1 MDSNRT
7 ISLHGFRDTDETVF
21 CSLLS
26 LLSFKTNAVWEVV
39 EDETCDVT
47 VVDVDSNQGLSLA
60 ETMENNGRRVIRFG
74 QLSSMDAAGEMC
86 LQKPLRA
93 ANILKCLNSLN
104 QGDSSGHGEQT
115 AVPAVEES
123 LKEEAV
129 TGFRLRRWPCQEI
142 LNAYPGSSRLCALL
156 MKEALTI
163 EQTVERSGMA
173 ADIVWDFVNA
183 CQQRNFIVEQ
193 SIMIRARDRSEHK
206 PANAGL
212 FAMLRSR
219 FGSRG

>member
-39 EDETCDVT
+39 EDESCDVT

-60 ETMENNGRRVIRFG
+60 ESMENNGRKVIRFG
-74 QLSSMDAAGEMC
+74 QYSSVDAKEMR
-86 LQKPLRA
+86 LNKPLRA
-93 ANILKCLNSLN
+93 ADILKCLNSLY
-104 QGDSSGHGEQT
+104 QDDVAEISESIAAPLVQEQI
-115 AVPAVEES
+115 
-123 LKEEAV
+123 KEETVA
-129 TGFRLRRWPCQEI
+129 GFRLRRWPCQKI
-142 LNAYPGSSRLCALL
+142 LSAYPGSSRLCALL

-173 ADIVWDFVNA
+173 ADIVRDFVNA
-183 CQQRNFIVEQ
+183 CQQQNFVVEQ
-193 SIMIRARDRSEHK
+193 SITITTRDMSEHK
-206 PANAGL
+206 PANSGL

>member
-60 ETMENNGRRVIRFG
+60 ESMENNGRKVIRFG
-74 QLSSMDAAGEMC
+74 QYSSVGTSDLC

-104 QGDSSGHGEQT
+104 
-115 AVPAVEES
+115 PADVVEV
-123 LKEEAV
+123 AAPVAATV
-129 TGFRLRRWPCQEI
+129 TQETIRQETVAGYRLRRWPCQKI
-142 LNAYPGSSRLCALL
+142 LSAYPGSSRLCALL

-173 ADIVWDFVNA
+173 SDLVWDFVRA
-183 CQQRNFIVEQ
+183 CQEQNFVVEQ
-193 SIMIRARDRSEHK
+193 SITITTRDMSEHK

>member
-7 ISLHGFRDTDETVF
+7 ISLHGFGDTDETVF

-39 EDETCDVT
+39 EDESCDVT

-60 ETMENNGRRVIRFG
+60 ESMENNGRKVIRFG
-74 QLSSMDAAGEMC
+74 QYSAMDADDMC

-104 QGDSSGHGEQT
+104 QNDEPVVEQR
-115 AVPAVEES
+115 VVEPAAQVAMTQET
-123 LKEEAV
+123 V
-129 TGFRLRRWPCQEI
+129 TGFRLRRWPCQKI
-142 LNAYPGSSRLCALL
+142 LGAYPCSSRLCALL

-163 EQTVERSGMA
+163 EQTAERSGMA
-173 ADIVWDFVNA
+173 ADLVWDFINA
-183 CQQRNFIVEQ
+183 CQQQKFIVEQ
-193 SIMIRARDRSEHK
+193 SITITARDVSEHK

>member
-39 EDETCDVT
+39 EDESCDVT

-74 QLSSMDAAGEMC
+74 QLSSVGSTSEMC

-104 QGDSSGHGEQT
+104 QDE
-115 AVPAVEES
+115 AVENEPS
-123 LKEEAV
+123 AAPVVQEQFKEETVA
-129 TGFRLRRWPCQEI
+129 GFRLRRWPCQNI

-173 ADIVWDFVNA
+173 ADIVRDFVNA
-183 CQQRNFIVEQ
+183 CQQQNFVVEQ
-193 SIMIRARDRSEHK
+193 SITITTRDMSEHK
-206 PANAGL
+206 PANSGL